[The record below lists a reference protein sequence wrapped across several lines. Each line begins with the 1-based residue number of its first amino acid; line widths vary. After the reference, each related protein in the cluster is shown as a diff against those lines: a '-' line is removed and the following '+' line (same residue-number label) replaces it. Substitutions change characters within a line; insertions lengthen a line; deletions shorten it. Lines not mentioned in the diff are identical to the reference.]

1 MGLSFESSNFGN
13 FLFEFLILIMLIS
26 KILENNHILISKIL
40 TTCEIIYFQEK
51 KQINVAVQKILENKL
66 VY

>member
-1 MGLSFESSNFGN
+1 
-13 FLFEFLILIMLIS
+13 MLIS
-26 KILENNHILISKIL
+26 KILENSHILISKIL

>member
-1 MGLSFESSNFGN
+1 MGLLFESSNFGN
-13 FLFEFLILIMLIS
+13 FLFEFLILI
-26 KILENNHILISKIL
+26 ISKIL
-40 TTCEIIYFQEK
+40 TICEIIYLKK